1 MREKDITKLMPKMY
15 RWNCYNTSMFFSIK
29 TQLMFFPTL
38 TIDQA
43 ISNYYK
49 LIGIDEGE
57 WDRMAIRVQ
66 YNRMLHEFYEGQ
78 KSECTKTDK
87 GTARPKAGSDK

>member
-15 RWNCYNTSMFFSIK
+15 RWNTYNTSMFFSIK

-66 YNRMLHEFYEGQ
+66 YNRMIHEFYG
-78 KSECTKTDK
+78 KSECTKKNK
-87 GTARPKAGSDK
+87 GTARPEAGSDK